1 MIARIWNGKTDM
13 VHYET
18 YSAFLEQVAIPD
30 YEKTTGFSGLV
41 FLRNLDDHHAHFK
54 LITYWD
60 SIQSIKDFAGSDYKK
75 AKYYPEDKNFLLHFE
90 EEATHYEVFAKSKH

>member
-1 MIARIWNGKTDM
+1 MIARLWNGKTEI

-18 YSAFLEQVAIPD
+18 YSAFLEHVAIPD
-30 YEKTTGFSGLV
+30 YEKPLASGGLI
-41 FLRNLDDHHAHFK
+41 FLRNQDDHFAHFK

-60 SIQSIKDFAGSDYKK
+60 SIESIKDFAGSDYKK

-90 EEATHYEVFAKSKH
+90 EESEHYEVFAKSKH